1 MKKQIDSIQA
11 ARTVACLVVILHHC
25 YFTRLA
31 PAFVSVFIVLSGFLM
46 GYSYFERPAPSL
58 KPVNCLRF
66 SIKRIK
72 KLYMLYILTLLPIMA
87 LDLYFTRPVPGS
99 AEFATIIK
107 ELILSALLIQSW
119 SPSYAYAFNGV
130 AWYLST
136 SLFLY
141 FCFPYIIRAI
151 RRYKSQKT
159 ALGVIILLYAV
170 QLVLGLAAAPL
181 SAHVHSVDAVK
192 FESWFSYVFPPM
204 RVFDFAIGCNLGY
217 IFLQRDGSER
227 RGTVYAL
234 DVVCLSLFAVSAY
247 IYLSGKSFLAAPA
260 LRDTQLFIPFATV
273 FVYIFALDSG
283 FLSRICTNKLTI
295 FFGGL
300 SGSIYLIHQDIIRF
314 SYMFLDRVGLT
325 LEQSKPILLVV
336 CLALSVALA
345 LLYERAQVAIRARR
359 ELKATV

>member
-11 ARTVACLVVILHHC
+11 ARTVACLFVILNHC
-25 YFTRLA
+25 YIIKLGTN
-31 PAFVSVFIVLSGFLM
+31 FVSVFIVLSGFLM

-58 KPVNCLRF
+58 KPVDCLRF

-72 KLYMLYILTLLPIMA
+72 KLYVLYILTLLPIMA
-87 LDLYFTRPVPGS
+87 LDIYFMRPVPGS
-99 AEFATIIK
+99 AEFATITK
-107 ELILSALLIQSW
+107 ELILSSLLIQSW

-151 RRYKSQKT
+151 KRYKSQKT
-159 ALGVIILLYAV
+159 AFVVIILLYAA
-170 QLVLGLAAAPL
+170 QLMLGIAAAPL
-181 SAHVHSVDAVK
+181 SAHVHSVDTVK

-217 IFLQRDGSER
+217 IFLQRGGSER
-227 RGTVYAL
+227 RGAVYAL
-234 DVVCLSLFAVSAY
+234 DSACLALFAVSAY

-260 LRDTQLFIPFATV
+260 LRDTQLFLPFSAA
-273 FVYIFALDSG
+273 FVYTFALG
-283 FLSRICTNKLTI
+283 MGWLPRLCTNKVTL

-325 LEQSKPILLVV
+325 LEQCKPILLVV

-345 LLYERAQVAIRARR
+345 LLYEKVQTAIRAQR
-359 ELKATV
+359 ELKAGV